1 MMLLHMILD
10 MKNKFYNSIRIII
23 ALIISFFCISYALR
37 DFNYTLFINSLVNAN
52 YVYMVSSILL
62 LIFIIFLRSIRWRF
76 LFVEE
81 ININDLYKSQLVG
94 YMGNNILP
102 LRLGELLKAY
112 YLEKKSKISK
122 YEVLGTVVLERVLDL
137 VGLILL
143 FFILINFS
151 LFDLVDS
158 SYIKIFYFILFFTL
172 ILILVSLKLSEKND
186 YKSKNKFPLI
196 LNDIIRGFSSIHRL
210 NFLLSILSSILIWI
224 SYAVVVFLVQE
235 SIYLDLNFI

>member
-102 LRLGELLKAY
+102 LRLGELRK
-112 YLEKKSKISK
+112 EK
-122 YEVLGTVVLERVLDL
+122 
-137 VGLILL
+137 
-143 FFILINFS
+143 
-151 LFDLVDS
+151 
-158 SYIKIFYFILFFTL
+158 
-172 ILILVSLKLSEKND
+172 
-186 YKSKNKFPLI
+186 
-196 LNDIIRGFSSIHRL
+196 
-210 NFLLSILSSILIWI
+210 
-224 SYAVVVFLVQE
+224 
-235 SIYLDLNFI
+235 